1 MTATLP
7 GGTILLV
14 EDDPPTRSLISRILQ
29 NQGYQLLEA
38 CNGVAGLSLAANHDG
53 PIDLLVTDI
62 VMPHMDGFTLSE
74 RLVESRPGTR
84 VLFMSGYADRSTA
97 VRGGLKQA
105 GHPFLVKPFTRDSL
119 LQTVR
124 EQLDGAPNARR
135 DRDTPQP
142 DQPLSEPGVPFCPP
156 NQDIFRIEPEAC
168 TAAVTGLLHHGEK

>member
-1 MTATLP
+1 
-7 GGTILLV
+7 
-14 EDDPPTRSLISRILQ
+14 
-29 NQGYQLLEA
+29 
-38 CNGVAGLSLAANHDG
+38 
-53 PIDLLVTDI
+53 
-62 VMPHMDGFTLSE
+62 MPHMGGFTLSE

-97 VRGGLKQA
+97 VREGLKQA